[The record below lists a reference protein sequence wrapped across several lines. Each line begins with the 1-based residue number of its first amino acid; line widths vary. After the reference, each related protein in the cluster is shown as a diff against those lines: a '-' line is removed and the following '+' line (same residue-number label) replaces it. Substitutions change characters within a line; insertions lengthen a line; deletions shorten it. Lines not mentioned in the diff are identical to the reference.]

1 MFIKK
6 YDEFLLEV
14 RDKSVKHA
22 GDKEKKE
29 FENNDGSDKDL
40 EKRIADELEQV
51 EDDCP
56 RCGEHIDA
64 CKCEEEDPWST
75 EVYHRAPK
83 GVETKSKPKQE
94 FKK

>member
-51 EDDCP
+51 EDDCSN
-56 RCGEHIDA
+56 RQCY
-64 CKCEEEDPWST
+64 CS
-75 EVYHRAPK
+75 
-83 GVETKSKPKQE
+83 
-94 FKK
+94 